1 MVKILKIYYG
11 FAINVKEHIVM
22 LFSMKNNYEFLK
34 ERYKMEIYPGIYRS
48 EYKKLFK
55 IKDKKKKCIVG
66 IALVAGEKINVGD
79 FVCIHENGKVYKN
92 RGIKCMKYIQEYID

>member
-1 MVKILKIYYG
+1 M
-11 FAINVKEHIVM
+11 KEHIVM

-34 ERYKMEIYPGIYRS
+34 ERNKMTELLGLRESLESPS

-55 IKDKKKKCIVG
+55 IKDKKKKRIVG